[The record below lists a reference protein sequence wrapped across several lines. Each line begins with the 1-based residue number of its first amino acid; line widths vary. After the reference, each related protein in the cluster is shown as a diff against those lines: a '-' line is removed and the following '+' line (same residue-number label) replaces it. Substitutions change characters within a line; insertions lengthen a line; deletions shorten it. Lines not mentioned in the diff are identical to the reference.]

1 MTGDFPIVNESL
13 GGRDVLPGAPYAYQ
27 PETISFLS
35 HLLTRVRSLIVESLS
50 RIIPER

>member
-1 MTGDFPIVNESL
+1 VCKKGIVFMTGDFPIVNESL

-35 HLLTRVRSLIVESLS
+35 HLLTQSLAQC
-50 RIIPER
+50 